1 MTTYE
6 TKIIEL
12 REKLKKYLEEYS
24 LDKKIKL
31 IDEKQILNDV
41 IFTKESYKYKEFAL
55 DFELLKKIDFL
66 HISFDNVNIKGLDFT
81 DCLNVF
87 INPQTIYD
95 KNLEYTILNG
105 VTFTGNF
112 KDAKIVG
119 ANFKG
124 SKNAIIDPQTI
135 HLKNFRETVLT
146 DALLVN
152 SFDDA
157 FILKTDFTG
166 SIGAIINFENLFDKD
181 ICGTN
186 LTDAVIVSPIENVC
200 YDCKTVFS
208 KRL

>member
-1 MTTYE
+1 MTIYE

-24 LDKKIKL
+24 SDQKIKL
-31 IDEKQILNDV
+31 FWEKQIIDDV
-41 IFTKESYKYKEFAL
+41 IFTKESSKEFAL
-55 DFELLKKIDFL
+55 DWELLKKIDFL
-66 HISFDNVNIKGLDFT
+66 PISFDNVNIKGLDFT

-105 VTFTGNF
+105 VTFTGPF

-119 ANFKG
+119 ANFEG

-146 DALLVN
+146 DTLLVN
-152 SFDDA
+152 SFDEA

-166 SIGAIINFENLFDKD
+166 STGAIINFETLFDKD